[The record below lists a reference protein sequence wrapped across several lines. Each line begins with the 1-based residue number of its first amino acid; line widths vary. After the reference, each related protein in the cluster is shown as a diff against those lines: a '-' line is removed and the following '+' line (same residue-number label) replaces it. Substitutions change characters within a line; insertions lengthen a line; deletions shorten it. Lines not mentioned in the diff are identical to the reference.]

1 MLKEKPWNNFD
12 YSPKGA
18 VQAVWCLN
26 NHLYSS
32 NSDFFND
39 LIFKI
44 TRLRQF
50 LGRALQLGQARGPSA
65 AAT

>member
-18 VQAVWCLN
+18 VQAVWCVN

-44 TRLRQF
+44 NVTFFQKWCPDCCDEE
-50 LGRALQLGQARGPSA
+50 PSFSL
-65 AAT
+65 TK